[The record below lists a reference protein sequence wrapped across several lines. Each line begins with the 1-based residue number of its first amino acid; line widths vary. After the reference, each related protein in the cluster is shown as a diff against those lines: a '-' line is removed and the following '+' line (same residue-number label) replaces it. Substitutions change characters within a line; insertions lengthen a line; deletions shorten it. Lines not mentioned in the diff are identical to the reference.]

1 VTHAKAALNE
11 PEREW
16 PGLGMHV
23 LAPGE
28 EMSLDMRLD
37 VIAK

>member
-1 VTHAKAALNE
+1 M
-11 PEREW
+11 R
-16 PGLGMHV
+16 V

-37 VIAK
+37 VIAEIARLQVEACEICLI